1 MLITLI
7 AAQAKKLENGRY
19 RSFGGSRGAFG
30 RLYAFSPKITL
41 LALVG
46 FSLNLPVL
54 LQGNA
59 PRSGNAIPRPSGVA
73 QQKRWFVIALLTDF
87 GPVHWGLCQSQKVNL
102 GVFCTVTVRHG
113 ELLVQALKVVAA
125 TCNP

>member
-1 MLITLI
+1 M
-7 AAQAKKLENGRY
+7 N
-19 RSFGGSRGAFG
+19 
-30 RLYAFSPKITL
+30 FSPKITE
-41 LALVG
+41 LAAAG

-59 PRSGNAIPRPSGVA
+59 PEPGNAIPRPSGVA
-73 QQKRWFVIALLTDF
+73 QQKKRFVIVLLT
-87 GPVHWGLCQSQKVNL
+87 VWARYAVGLYQGQKVNL

-113 ELLVQALKVVAA
+113 KLLVQALKVVAA